1 MPNNKTSNLQKES
14 KGKTL
19 QGSVKSIF
27 QIILTSLAV
36 LVLFYFVQKGISYYE
51 DQKKQKLLA
60 HSGVAMGLIIKT
72 GSMKGSYAVVEY
84 FVDGKRYEKTE
95 ASPAD
100 DIKRGQRFEIKYS
113 IDNPL
118 DANILYEKPLFDKAD
133 KTDTVRG
140 TVVQI
145 DENTFRFAYVLGGV
159 EYKKFQKK
167 SSEFNAQLQQS
178 YMVRYLVDN
187 PEIAALVNK

>member
-1 MPNNKTSNLQKES
+1 MPNNKTSKLQKES
-14 KGKTL
+14 KDKTL

-27 QIILTSLAV
+27 QIILTCLAV
-36 LVLFYFVQKGISYYE
+36 LVLFYFLQKDISYYE
-51 DQKKQKLLA
+51 GQKKQKLLA
-60 HSGVAMGLIIKT
+60 HSDVAIGLIIKT

-84 FVDGKRYEKTE
+84 FVDEKRYEKTE

-100 DIKRGQRFEIKYS
+100 DIKRGQRFEVKYS
-113 IDNPL
+113 VDDPH
-118 DANILYEKPLFDKAD
+118 DASILFEKPLFDKSD

-145 DENTFRFAYVLGGV
+145 DENTFRFAYVIGGV

-167 SSEFNAQLQQS
+167 STEFNAELKQT
-178 YMVRYLVDN
+178 YIVRYLVNN